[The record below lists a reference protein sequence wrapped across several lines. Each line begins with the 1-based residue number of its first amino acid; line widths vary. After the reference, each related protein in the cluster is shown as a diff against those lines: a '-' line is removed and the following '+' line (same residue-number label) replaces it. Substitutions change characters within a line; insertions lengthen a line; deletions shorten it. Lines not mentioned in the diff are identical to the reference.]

1 MSLHAEK
8 VRCTSQELCCA
19 GMQFAKLGQ
28 RMPSDSTTLGEG
40 LSSPVK
46 GALLLARLFS
56 SHYVWST
63 SNIEW
68 YA

>member
-1 MSLHAEK
+1 MRVLSLINELACRESKMHK
-8 VRCTSQELCCA
+8 PRLCCA

-40 LSSPVK
+40 LSPVK

-56 SHYVWST
+56 SHYV
-63 SNIEW
+63 
-68 YA
+68 